1 MRTLLSCQNFMW
13 IMTLNILLNDIKEV
27 CIYSASRPDLWPPLD
42 RQGCTFC
49 TTNHIV
55 VPNKLKM
62 RAEVCMCQE
71 ILTVNIWP
79 ARKWS
84 GEKRGIKE
92 LLIHMQ
98 SHTQSHSLSYC
109 HRDVEELMKE
119 QRGRSGL
126 SLDSHLFPVLLC
138 RRKQGPRTICNFLSE
153 KRKKITLIC
162 K

>member
-1 MRTLLSCQNFMW
+1 MKTFWVNSDFKCLAKWHKGGMHLQY
-13 IMTLNILLNDIKEV
+13 IP
-27 CIYSASRPDLWPPLD
+27 SRPDLWPPLD

-49 TTNHIV
+49 TTSHVV

-62 RAEVCMCQE
+62 RAEVCMCQG

-119 QRGRSGL
+119 QRARSEL
-126 SLDSHLFPVLLC
+126 SLDSEILKPTHRFPVLLC

-153 KRKKITLIC
+153 KRKKLH
-162 K
+162 